1 MISAGALDAG
11 RRLGRIDLLKL
22 VPCKALEGVMVDIL
36 HRVGAMSDTAAVGAG
51 TRAPGRLVA
60 FFRSLNIWFWA
71 IVGVPTLLA
80 GVYFFAIAS
89 DQYMSEVKFLVRGPA
104 KQSQNPLSTMLSS
117 PAVAAVT
124 EDTYAVHEYLLSRD
138 SVRRLE
144 RENDLRTLLGRPEG
158 DLISRFPGV
167 MFWRQDFESLY
178 DAYSRFVSVEVDS
191 TSGVSTLQ
199 VKAYRPEDAQRIAQ
213 ALLTFSE
220 QLVNK
225 LNERSRQDA
234 VGVFQREVDSVQQ
247 RIADIQVQL
256 TAYRVKQKMLDPKS
270 ASSGPIDLLAQM
282 NTQLAST
289 KAQLAQVMKSSP
301 NSPQIPLFQ
310 TRIAALEK
318 LIVEEHGKITGDRG
332 SVATALGEYE
342 RLEVQRDLA
351 EKQLASA
358 FASLEAARLEAQ
370 RQQLYLETIA
380 QPNFADYP
388 LYPQRIV
395 SFATIV
401 GACLVAYGITWLLVA
416 GVREHASA

>member
-1 MISAGALDAG
+1 
-11 RRLGRIDLLKL
+11 
-22 VPCKALEGVMVDIL
+22 MVDIL
-36 HRVGAMSDTAAVGAG
+36 RRVGAVADTAAVGAR
-51 TRAPGRLVA
+51 TRTPGRFVA
-60 FFRSLNIWFWA
+60 FFRSLNIWFSA

-89 DQYMSEVKFLVRGPA
+89 DQYMSEVKFLVRGPT
-104 KQSQNPLSTMLSS
+104 KQPSNPISAMLSS
-117 PAVAAVT
+117 STVVSVN

-138 SVRRLE
+138 AVRRLE

-158 DLISRFPGV
+158 DLISRFPGL
-167 MFWRQDFESLY
+167 MYWRQDFESLY
-178 DAYSRFVSVEVDS
+178 EAYSRFVSVEIDS
-191 TSGVSTLQ
+191 MSGVSTLR

-220 QLVNK
+220 QLVNT
-225 LNERSRQDA
+225 LNERARGDA

-247 RIADIQVQL
+247 RIAEIQAQL
-256 TAYRVKQKMLDPKS
+256 TAYRVEQKMLDPKS
-270 ASSGPIDLLAQM
+270 ASSGPIDLLAQI
-282 NTQLAST
+282 NTQLAGT

-318 LIVEEHGKITGDRG
+318 LIVEERAKVTGDRD

-342 RLEVQRDLA
+342 RLTVKRELA

-401 GACLVAYGITWLLVA
+401 AACLVAYGITWLLVA